1 MHGVD
6 CRRRDFEGHDIEREP
21 LHFLDARDHEGPT
34 TDHDQGLGVEAAGHD
49 DGLVGASGHEA
60 HSTHFS
66 TCTAALTQNTLLRS
80 P

>member
-1 MHGVD
+1 
-6 CRRRDFEGHDIEREP
+6 
-21 LHFLDARDHEGPT
+21 
-34 TDHDQGLGVEAAGHD
+34 VEAAGHD

-66 TCTAALTQNTLLRS
+66 TCTVALTQNTLLRS